1 MRYLV
6 IETYVGSPE
15 AVYARA
21 KQQGRLLPAGL
32 AYVESWVDAETLG
45 RCFQLLETDDPTLFD
60 AWTAKWNDLVEF
72 EIVPVI
78 SSTEAARRAQRG
90 APS

>member
-32 AYVESWVDAETLG
+32 AYVESWVDAETLA
-45 RCFQLLETDDPTLFD
+45 RSFQLLETDDPTLFD